1 MVQAEAQQAFHV
13 GGRVVRHI
21 AVTDIRFNQ
30 DELFRTGQDVIFIA
44 QQDNRTILVDD
55 IRQFL
60 RVAEW
65 AVVVRMTDGFRFVL
79 SYLHIKVYDIVWYGH
94 RMFTT
99 LKSFAL
105 YVFMLSLAQGILKN
119 NVSVHIK

>member
-1 MVQAEAQQAFHV
+1 MVQAEAQQAFHM

-21 AVTDIRFNQ
+21 AVTDVRFNQ

-60 RVAEW
+60 RVAER
-65 AVVVRMTDGFRFVL
+65 AVVIRMTDGFRFVL

-105 YVFMLSLAQGILKN
+105 YVFIVKSSTRHFEKQ
-119 NVSVHIK
+119 

>member
-1 MVQAEAQQAFHV
+1 MVQAEAQQAFHM

-79 SYLHIKVYDIVWYGH
+79 SNLHIKINNIVW
-94 RMFTT
+94 
-99 LKSFAL
+99 
-105 YVFMLSLAQGILKN
+105 
-119 NVSVHIK
+119 